1 MAEFTKEEKIKF
13 LTLKYFGT
21 TDNPQDDVNP
31 YDSVDV
37 FLDST
42 VGSLRWGVD
51 ATVRQHSK
59 IRFADTFKKVLS
71 LYRVDLDLEAIITSI
86 QDDNKTN
93 RSVIEKWT
101 EIVIFPPRKSN

>member
-1 MAEFTKEEKIKF
+1 MAEFTKEEKIRW

-31 YDSVDV
+31 YDSVNV

-42 VGSLRWGVD
+42 IGSLRWGVD
-51 ATVRQHSK
+51 SKVRQHSK
-59 IRFADTFKKVLS
+59 IRFADTFRNVLS
-71 LYRVDLDLEAIITSI
+71 LYKVDIDLAAIITSI

-93 RSVIEKWT
+93 RSVIEEWVK
-101 EIVIFPPRKSN
+101 IAIFPPK